1 LLICS
6 GLANAQIT
14 CQSGIVRHYTPNMAV
29 VVNATDL
36 VVNPYSFGTYDFAV
50 LNGANPNYA
59 SSQTF
64 GCSDAGVRDVVV
76 RWTNPNMQVYTCT
89 TSVVLRDTLN
99 YCTPPVQCQN
109 FTASLDPSGN
119 AMVSAARFV
128 SNYNPNATY
137 TVALTGTMQSGST
150 LNFSCSQLGTHNV
163 TITQVLNNVTST
175 CSATLVINDP
185 NNACATPFQCQS
197 TTVNI
202 GSNGVASIAASQ
214 LVANPNPN
222 ATYTALVP
230 DGQYSS
236 TINFSCHHLVTY
248 SITVTQALNNV
259 STTCVSLL
267 TIADPNNYCSGAVP
281 CINPALI
288 NPLAACASIYDPVCG
303 CDSVTYSN
311 DCVAQV
317 QFGVTSW
324 TNGAC
329 PLRVQYTISP
339 ATCPNSCDGAMSLTA
354 TGGTSPYRYIWSN
367 GSTSSTVTG
376 LCYGYQQVTIIDASN
391 SVVVISPVIPSAS
404 PSCQPATFVCQNYT
418 IALPAT
424 TTTVAANLFVS
435 NPNPNATYLVNYANM
450 SSLNSN
456 LTVTCNNIGT
466 TAVTVQELW
475 NGASRTCQANVVVTD
490 PNFACGNPN
499 GFNCQLQTLT
509 ITPNR
514 VAVANASQFVSNPLP
529 NAYYTMSVGT
539 PNGGFSAGASNYTFS
554 CTQLGIYTVIV
565 SQRANSVIQTC
576 TTSVLVTDP
585 NNICA
590 AATPCINPALIDSNV
605 LCPTVYAPVC
615 GCDGQ
620 TYSNSCIAENWAGVT
635 SWTNGACGNSN
646 PSNPISIQTSVTPA
660 TCAQT
665 NCDGFVNLTVTG
677 GATPYAFVWSN
688 NTFGNVLRMVCAGTY
703 TVTVTDANGLT
714 ATASAIVTHSRGCVW
729 PGDTDDDAN
738 VSFFDVLPIAL
749 AYGESG
755 FVRPNATINWQGEQC
770 QDWNTVTPIAGLPN
784 YKHIDT
790 DGNGLIN
797 QLDVQAVINN
807 YGQFYYR
814 TVSAIGDIPFYI
826 NDATVTQGDRISLPI
841 LLGSPTEMADNV
853 YGVAFTIEYDP
864 AAVDAGSLGID
875 VQNSWLGNDLILS
888 YREDFANGKLHAV
901 IARKDRMNVSNFGE
915 IGTLNLTIRDD
926 ILRNTSR
933 LMPINIS
940 NVKLIDNQNTILGTT
955 RPEATLTIDLVSS
968 ITRQNELQLTVFPNP
983 AQSVINVQSPNAEI
997 EAIRLLNVTGQELLT
1012 VANVNQNNS
1021 QINIS
1026 ELPNGIYMLAVIT
1039 NKGISTQRVQ
1049 VKR

>member
-1 LLICS
+1 MNFITKIQTICCLLLICS

-14 CQSGIVRHYTPNMAV
+14 CQSGIIRHYTPNMVA

-89 TSVVLRDTLN
+89 TTVVLRDTLN
-99 YCTPPVQCQN
+99 YCSPPVQCQNFTASLDQSGNAMVGAGRFVANYNPNATYTVALTGTMQSGSALNFSCSQVGTHNVTITQVLNNVTSTCAATVTINDPNNACTTPVQCQN

-128 SNYNPNATY
+128 ANYNPNATY

-150 LNFSCSQLGTHNV
+150 LNFSCSQVGTHNV
-163 TITQVLNNVTST
+163 TITQVLNNITST
-175 CSATLVINDP
+175 CAATVTINDP
-185 NNACATPFQCQS
+185 NNACTTPIQCQPYTTNLTPNLVAVVNAQS
-197 TTVNI
+197 LVNNPSSNGSYSFAFAMPNGNVTNGGSTYTFICNSLGTYNTTVTLT
-202 GSNGVASIAASQ
+202 NGFGI
-214 LVANPNPN
+214 
-222 ATYTALVP
+222 
-230 DGQYSS
+230 SS
-236 TINFSCHHLVTY
+236 SCQTTL
-248 SITVTQALNNV
+248 TV
-259 STTCVSLL
+259 
-267 TIADPNNYCSGAVP
+267 ADPN
-281 CINPALI
+281 
-288 NPLAACASIYDPVCG
+288 
-303 CDSVTYSN
+303 
-311 DCVAQV
+311 
-317 QFGVTSW
+317 
-324 TNGAC
+324 
-329 PLRVQYTISP
+329 
-339 ATCPNSCDGAMSLTA
+339 SL
-354 TGGTSPYRYIWSN
+354 
-367 GSTSSTVTG
+367 
-376 LCYGYQQVTIIDASN
+376 
-391 SVVVISPVIPSAS
+391 
-404 PSCQPATFVCQNYT
+404 CQPAAFICQNYT

-424 TTTVAANLFVS
+424 TTTVAANQFVS

-466 TAVTVQELW
+466 TAVTVQELL
-475 NGASRTCQANVVVTD
+475 NGAIRTCQANVVVTD

-499 GFNCQLQTLT
+499 GFNCQAQTLT
-509 ITPNR
+509 ITPNQ
-514 VAVANASQFVSNPLP
+514 VAVANASQFVSNPLA
-529 NAYYTMSVGT
+529 NGYYTMSVGT

-554 CTQLGIYTVIV
+554 CTQLGTYTVIV
-565 SQRANSVIQTC
+565 SQRANGIIQTC

-590 AATPCINPALIDSNV
+590 AATPCINPALIDSNI

-660 TCAQT
+660 TCAQS
-665 NCDGFVNLTVTG
+665 NCDGFVNLTTTG
-677 GATPYAFVWSN
+677 GTAPYSYVWSN
-688 NTFGNVLRMVCAGTY
+688 NTFSNVLRMVCAGTY

-714 ATASAIVTHSRGCVW
+714 ATASAIVTHSSGCVW
-729 PGDTDDDAN
+729 PGDTDDDAS

-755 FVRPNATINWQGEQC
+755 FTRPNATINWQGEQC

-797 QLDVQAVINN
+797 QLDMQAVINN

-814 TVSAIGDIPFYI
+814 TASAIGDIPFYI
-826 NDATVTQGDRISLPI
+826 NDVIVTQGDRVSLPI

-864 AAVDAGSLGID
+864 AAVDANSLSID
-875 VQNSWLGNDLILS
+875 IQNSWLGSDLMLA

-901 IARKDRMNVSNFGE
+901 IARKDRMNISNFGE

-926 ILRNTSR
+926 ILRNGTR

-940 NVKLIDNQNTILGTT
+940 NVKLIDNQHTILGTT
-955 RPEATLTIDLVSS
+955 RPETIVTIELTSS
-968 ITRQNELQLTVFPNP
+968 VARQNELGLNIFPNP
-983 AQSVINVQSPNAEI
+983 AHTTVNVQSANAQI
-997 EAIRLLNVTGQELLT
+997 ETLKLLNVTGQELIT
-1012 VANVNQNNS
+1012 MTNINQNNS
-1021 QINIS
+1021 QLNIS
-1026 ELPNGIYMLAVIT
+1026 ELPNGIYILAVIT
-1039 NKGISTQRVQ
+1039 DKGMSTQRIQ